1 MMYSFYASQCLGAS
15 MLMSPRVQ
23 HVLNSQRRLLLL
35 ALLRLPGVPMIFYH
49 NSSSSGLGLFGN
61 DYVVFI
67 FYTVHMWLGG
77 LVFCQS
83 FTVATHL
90 FDNKVVGGSR
100 GAQEGCQLS
109 FRMVGVL
116 PWKQTLSIHGGE
128 TYMSPQALPIP
139 KGK

>member
-1 MMYSFYASQCLGAS
+1 
-15 MLMSPRVQ
+15 
-23 HVLNSQRRLLLL
+23 
-35 ALLRLPGVPMIFYH
+35 MIFYH

-90 FDNKVVGGSR
+90 FDNPADKTVG
-100 GAQEGCQLS
+100 ATVMNVLYY
-109 FRMVGVL
+109 VGVCV
-116 PWKQTLSIHGGE
+116 S
-128 TYMSPQALPIP
+128 SVALLLA
-139 KGK
+139 